1 MKQDISQEKKGV
13 DFGGYDSIV
22 IKKHITDIEGGRTL
36 DMTGYPEDVLY
47 AAHVIISQTTNGDK
61 VYKPMPVVKVSGYT
75 YTAVPVDDMYT
86 AVEDPTGQNPY
97 SKGWYTKSGNTYT
110 KCASTETTPQEGTT
124 YYEAKSPATE
134 GWYKQSGSSYV
145 AASETEPASS
155 TTYYVRS
162 GEEYAKDEDGEFI
175 YAYDSLPAG
184 AVYEGVLYRS
194 ILKSKPAASILID
207 GVVNDEVMKI
217 KLGSIASAFK
227 TACPHIIF
235 NHDEEA

>member
-1 MKQDISQEKKGV
+1 MKQDISQKQIGI

-47 AAHVIISQTTNGDK
+47 AAHVIISLTANDEK
-61 VYKPMPVVKVSGYT
+61 VYKPMPVVKTSGWVYT
-75 YTAVPVDDMYT
+75 EVTDT
-86 AVEDPTGQNPY
+86 TGMNPK
-97 SKGWYTKSGNTYT
+97 SEGWYT
-110 KCASTETTPQEGTT
+110 
-124 YYEAKSPATE
+124 
-134 GWYKQSGSSYV
+134 QSGGVYTATNDTSPQSG
-145 AASETEPASS
+145 

-162 GEEYAKDEDGEFI
+162 GEEYAKDADGNFI
-175 YAYDSLPAG
+175 YAYDSLPSG

-194 ILKSKPAASILID
+194 IAKDKPAASILID
-207 GVVNDEVMKI
+207 GVVNDQVMKI
-217 KLGSIASAFK
+217 ALGSIASAFK

>member
-47 AAHVIISQTTNGDK
+47 AAHVIISKTANDEK
-61 VYKPMPVVKVSGYT
+61 VYAPMPIVKTSGYT
-75 YTAVPVDDMYT
+75 YTAVTDT
-86 AVEDPTGQNPY
+86 TGKNPQ
-97 SKGWYTKSGNTYT
+97 S
-110 KCASTETTPQEGTT
+110 
-124 YYEAKSPATE
+124 E
-134 GWYKQSGSSYV
+134 GWFVQSGSSYV
-145 AASETEPASS
+145 ATTDTTPQEN

-162 GEEYAKDEDGEFI
+162 GEEYAKDEDGNFV

-227 TACPHIIF
+227 AACPHIIF